1 MLDPW
6 LTARQQSNRFCF
18 NDGYHTSHHLNPM
31 RHWRQHPVAFLK
43 QKDQYAREHALTF
56 KNIDYIM
63 ITVRLVMKDYMH
75 LAKCLVPMGEQ
86 IGMTLDEK
94 AAMLRRKTR
103 AFTEEEI
110 AVKFGKQ

>member
-1 MLDPW
+1 
-6 LTARQQSNRFCF
+6 
-18 NDGYHTSHHLNPM
+18 M

-63 ITVRLVMKDYMH
+63 ITIRLAMKDYDH
-75 LAKCLVPMGEQ
+75 LAKCLVPMGDQ
-86 IGMTLDEK
+86 INMTLEEK
-94 AAMLRRKTR
+94 AQMLRSKTR

-110 AVKFGKQ
+110 KVKFAKS